1 MVMGSF
7 VKTTSTPLLALPS
20 HCGIGALDPSACS
33 FGYHDA
39 DKEVAR
45 AVLVELKL
53 LRRLIFSHSYLHY
66 SPQPHRADSQNKY
79 TFLKLVKNFQ
89 VSLALPGIYRPMP
102 NTRKPY
108 WSLVGTAQEK

>member
-7 VKTTSTPLLALPS
+7 VKTTGTPLLALPS

-33 FGYHDA
+33 FWYHDA
-39 DKEVAR
+39 DKEVAQ

-53 LRRLIFSHSYLHY
+53 LSKLIFSHSYLHY

-79 TFLKLVKNFQ
+79 TFLKLVKDFQ
-89 VSLALPGIYRPMP
+89 VSLALPGIYRPMS